1 MGDRTTITILGNLS
15 IRGRHRSEAAP
26 SAPKEREVLALLL
39 FNYARV
45 VPVHQLIDELWPA
58 EPPRRARTALQTYIL
73 NLRRRLAR
81 ELHLPPAHVRTEV
94 LVTRSEGYRFQLADC
109 FFDLHEYLGLATA
122 GERAAAGGDD
132 ERAVELLRRAEKLWT
147 GPVLPEIDHGLP
159 LRSEITRL
167 EQRRVAARE
176 LRIESELRLGRHR
189 ELVSELSMLVHQHPY
204 HERFHEYLMFSLHR
218 VDRRVEALEVFER
231 LRHALHGELGLEPSE
246 RVQNLRRGILGSD
259 EVALA
264 LT

>member
-26 SAPKEREVLALLL
+26 SAPKEREVIALLL

-45 VPVHQLIDELWPA
+45 VPVHQLMDELWPA

-73 NLRRRLAR
+73 NLRRRLAQG
-81 ELHLPPAHVRTEV
+81 LHLPAAHVRNEV
-94 LVTRSEGYRFQLADC
+94 LVTRSEGYLFQLADC
-109 FFDLHEYLGLATA
+109 FFDLHEYLGLAES
-122 GERAAAGGDD
+122 GERAAASGDD
-132 ERAVELLRRAEKLWT
+132 VKAVELLRRAEQLWT
-147 GPVLPEIDHGLP
+147 GPVLPDIDHGLP

-167 EQRRVAARE
+167 EQRRVVTRE

-231 LRHALHGELGLEPSE
+231 LRRSLISELGLEPSE
-246 RVQNLRRGILGSD
+246 RVRNLRRGILESD
-259 EVALA
+259 EVQLV

>member
-15 IRGRHRSEAAP
+15 IRGRHRTEAAP

-45 VPVHQLIDELWPA
+45 VPVHQLIDELWPS

-73 NLRRRLAR
+73 NLRRRLADGLR
-81 ELHLPPAHVRTEV
+81 LPPAHVRNEV
-94 LVTRSEGYRFQLADC
+94 LVTRSEGYRFQLEDSV
-109 FFDLHEYLGLATA
+109 FDLHEYLNLSAA
-122 GERAAAGGDD
+122 GERAAAAGDD
-132 ERAVELLRRAEKLWT
+132 VPAVDLLRRAEKLWT
-147 GPVLPEIDHGLP
+147 GPVLPDIDLGLP
-159 LRSEITRL
+159 LKSEITRL

-231 LRHALHGELGLEPSE
+231 LRHALTSELGLQPSE
-246 RVQNLRRGILGSD
+246 RVQNLRRGILASD

>member
-26 SAPKEREVLALLL
+26 SAPKEREVIALLL
-39 FNYARV
+39 FNYGRV

-73 NLRRRLAR
+73 NLRRRLAG

-109 FFDLHEYLGLATA
+109 SFDLHEYLGLAAA

-231 LRHALHGELGLEPSE
+231 LRHALRGELGLEPSE